1 MARLQRLLWTRTGT
15 TSRMRKPSC
24 VHLRTSSRNTAI
36 SSYVSSPWPWPT
48 MGNFGLSTCSTLMFA
63 GPSGVSR
70 AGRSRRSTRLI
81 RLPGTHRTMP
91 SDLRRVNSTF
101 AGSAPCSTSC
111 AAEKERFQD
120 RRTVMATDGLAGRTQ
135 IGTREPSSSCL
146 TPPGR
151 SHHVPSAAVTFPAQA
166 ARFLVGSPGRLSLAR
181 PGPPRPGC
189 RLRACRPAG
198 RGTEVVLACNILNRM
213 TALGRPASYR
223 IGR

>member
-1 MARLQRLLWTRTGT
+1 MTPGSGHPSRSTFSSCRGVTMACLQRLLWTRTGT

-24 VHLRTSSRNTAI
+24 VHLRTSPRNTAI

-146 TPPGR
+146 TPPAARIMCRAPR
-151 SHHVPSAAVTFPAQA
+151 SHSCSSRAISCWISGSALVGAAGSAAPWLSPSSAQA
-166 ARFLVGSPGRLSLAR
+166 GR
-181 PGPPRPGC
+181 
-189 RLRACRPAG
+189 AG
-198 RGTEVVLACNILNRM
+198 D
-213 TALGRPASYR
+213 
-223 IGR
+223 